1 LLLIILIQW
10 IVFKILKLMQMV
22 MQSEL
27 EEVYTFIGAANGR
40 DALAMDI
47 AVLNSFEQA
56 RAHAARLLR
65 QHRSLDLIE
74 VWRGS
79 VLVDLIQ
86 RADRE
91 LAR

>member
-1 LLLIILIQW
+1 
-10 IVFKILKLMQMV
+10 MV
-22 MQSEL
+22 IKFGL
-27 EEVYTFIGAANGR
+27 EGTYIFIGSANGR
-40 DALAMDI
+40 DALTMDI

-56 RAHAARLLR
+56 QAHAVRLLK